1 MLWGRGE
8 SRICS
13 RAASTFLTRLFHP
26 HNRDGHLQPH
36 FTEGKTEVLR
46 EIQVAPR
53 HALAGSYHRIWEG
66 DTGWATPGLSQ
77 TTERPCQALEGSAC
91 CTRCGLLSEASCWAA
106 APWTQA
112 QCHLAVPRLLPF
124 LPPCLEQP
132 LLLPPCR
139 GKELTRLCLLSSQ
152 LLVWPESPSLIKEP
166 WSPDLLIILLA
177 W

>member
-1 MLWGRGE
+1 MDAVGE
-8 SRICS
+8 SPICS
-13 RAASTFLTRLFHP
+13 SVASTFQTWLFHP

-53 HALAGSYHRIWEG
+53 HALASSYHRIWEG
-66 DTGWATPGLSQ
+66 DTGWLTPGLSQ

-91 CTRCGLLSEASCWAA
+91 CTRCRLLSEAFCWAA

-132 LLLPPCR
+132 LPLPPCSR
-139 GKELTRLCLLSSQ
+139 KELTRLCLLSSQ
-152 LLVWPESPSLIKEP
+152 LLVWPEPPSLIKEP
-166 WSPDLLIILLA
+166 WSPGLLIILLA